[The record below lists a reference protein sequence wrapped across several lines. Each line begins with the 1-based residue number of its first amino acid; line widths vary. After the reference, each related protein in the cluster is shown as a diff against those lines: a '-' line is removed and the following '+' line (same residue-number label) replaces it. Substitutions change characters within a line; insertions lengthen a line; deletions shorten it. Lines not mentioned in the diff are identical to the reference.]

1 MKIKM
6 MAIVAMLAMAP
17 TIASANAVADV
28 QDRIG
33 TDKIAHAACSY
44 ALMDV
49 AGAAHWNVWEKRGA
63 VLAVGVGK
71 ELCDESF
78 DWHDLEADAAGILLH
93 EIAHYEIR
101 F

>member
-1 MKIKM
+1 MKMKM
-6 MAIVAMLAMAP
+6 MAMVAVLAMAP
-17 TIASANAVADV
+17 TVVGANAVTDV
-28 QDRIG
+28 QNRIG

-71 ELCDESF
+71 ELCDERF
-78 DWHDLEADAAGILLH
+78 DWHDLGADAAGILFH
-93 EIAHYEIR
+93 EIAHYEIG